1 MCPLCV
7 WAVGRL
13 VWLEKWGNRMTI
25 SNTHWFGVPEKS
37 VFEKI
42 MTEAFQELCQG
53 AISQIQEV
61 L

>member
-1 MCPLCV
+1 M
-7 WAVGRL
+7 
-13 VWLEKWGNRMTI
+13 WLEKWGNRMTI